1 MKTYAFGIEKGGVGK
16 TSMSVAV
23 GSCLAKQGA
32 KVLLLDLDTQGQASF
47 WTAMRTDG
55 SSEANCELADV
66 LYGHKRLA
74 EAACKT
80 YRTGLFCLP
89 TFGNG
94 GLLREYTEGKGMQN
108 PGFLL
113 PLVTEAGKAG
123 YDYCIMDLSPGFG
136 PAERAA
142 LIAAD
147 EIITPLIPSA
157 LAVDSLSIFVADMA
171 RLRENFKMM
180 HSTAAYKRMII
191 NAFNKSL
198 SYHKEFLQGVSAEA
212 KQETY
217 VVPQDQAFVR
227 ASRLHCSLELAQAR
241 RETLDA
247 VKQIAEALK

>member
-23 GSCLAKQGA
+23 GSCMAKHGA

-47 WTAMRTDG
+47 WTSMKSDG
-55 SSEANCELADV
+55 SSDARCELADV
-66 LYGHKRLA
+66 LYGRAKLQD
-74 EAACKT
+74 AACKT
-80 YRTGLFCLP
+80 FRNGMFCLP

-113 PLVTEAGKAG
+113 PLLDEAGKAG
-123 YDYCIMDLSPGFG
+123 YDYSIMDLSPGFG

-142 LIAAD
+142 LLAAD
-147 EIITPLIPSA
+147 EVITPLIPSA
-157 LAVDSLSIFVADMA
+157 LSVDSLSIFDADMA
-171 RLRENFKMM
+171 RLQENFKMM
-180 HSTAAYKRMII
+180 HKTAEYKRMII

-198 SYHKEFLQGVSAEA
+198 SYHKEFLAGVKKES

-227 ASRLHCSLELAQAR
+227 ASRLHCMLELAQAR
-241 RETLDA
+241 HDTLDA
-247 VKQIAEALK
+247 INEIAGALE